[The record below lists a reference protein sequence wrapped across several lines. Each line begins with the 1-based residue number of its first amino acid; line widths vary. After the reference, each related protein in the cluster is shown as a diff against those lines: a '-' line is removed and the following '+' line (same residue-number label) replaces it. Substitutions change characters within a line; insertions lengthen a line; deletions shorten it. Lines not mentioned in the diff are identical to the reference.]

1 MILDVF
7 EKNNRTRVD
16 MIRTYNYVYYE
27 DEDNGIGKFEIT
39 IPTNETSLIW
49 LTVGNFILFD
59 EGVVGIIKG
68 VKEVETSDNE
78 INIYGYLSNHIL
90 EFRSF
95 LLTSNYYDTV
105 PEILLSMFDELFVNP
120 TDVRRRIGFLTVS
133 EDIPTIPGKVRYQST
148 GKTFLE
154 TGRNLF
160 ETNGLSFGLY
170 PHIENYNEQIEQYA
184 NLSDFEFYIK
194 KPADR
199 TIGNTEGNIPIVF
212 SFDLNNLSQLTY
224 EEDAQTFAS
233 VAIVASEGVGEERK
247 TVEVHN
253 TEEEYTGYE
262 RIELYV
268 DARDLQTTD
277 EQGQQEL
284 TDEELE
290 EVMIERGKE
299 KLKEHER
306 FITFD
311 ASILQGK
318 YKYGVD
324 YFKGD
329 YVSVVS
335 KIKNKIFDA
344 PITSVRKTYS
354 NGVEHFDVT
363 LGVDRM
369 KIRQLKEREIF
380 RYG

>member
-1 MILDVF
+1 M
-7 EKNNRTRVD
+7 
-16 MIRTYNYVYYE
+16 
-27 DEDNGIGKFEIT
+27 
-39 IPTNETSLIW
+39 IW